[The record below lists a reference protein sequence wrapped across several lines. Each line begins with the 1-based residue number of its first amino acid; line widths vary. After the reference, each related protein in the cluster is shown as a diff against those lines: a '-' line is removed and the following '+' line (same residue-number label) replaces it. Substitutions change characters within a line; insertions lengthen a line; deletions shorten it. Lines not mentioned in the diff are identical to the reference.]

1 VFIGFPED
9 SEMQNLETDSEV
21 LEFAIAREVDAYS
34 LFTILAKRVDNA
46 AVRITLDEL
55 AQEELEHKER
65 LELELIKRGFTV
77 KDYGKVPKPESDSLI
92 VSESDQIASM
102 SLADIMHWAARK
114 ERFSYRLYVDL
125 AAMARDPD
133 SRDTLIDIA
142 AEEVKHQTRFEK
154 EYDDLMKGKGEV

>member
-1 VFIGFPED
+1 VFIGFAED
-9 SEMQNLETDSEV
+9 SDMQNLETDSEV
-21 LEFAIAREVDAYS
+21 LEFAIAREVDAYN
-34 LFTILAKRVDNA
+34 LFMTLAGRVDSA
-46 AVRITLDEL
+46 SVRRALEEL
-55 AQEELEHKER
+55 AEEELEHKER

-77 KDYGKVPKPESDSLI
+77 KGYGVVPKPESDSLI

-133 SRDTLIDIA
+133 SRDTLIDLA
-142 AEEVKHQTRFEK
+142 AEEVKHQARFEK
-154 EYDDLMKGKGEV
+154 EYEDLMKGKDEI